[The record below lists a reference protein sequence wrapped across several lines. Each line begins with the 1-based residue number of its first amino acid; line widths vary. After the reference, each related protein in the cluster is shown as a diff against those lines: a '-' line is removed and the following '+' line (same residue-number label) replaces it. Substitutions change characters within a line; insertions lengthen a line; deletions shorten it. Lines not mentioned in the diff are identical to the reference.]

1 MILKKVK
8 IEYYSD
14 DLNFSK
20 QTIVDILKEF
30 GIFELELVEDFSINK
45 LDYNKNFNFN
55 KKVWSVI
62 FCLPNNRFMNKIINE
77 ISIKLEQNLNEC
89 IFDIY
94 VNELDTDSY
103 KDEWKKSFNTTK
115 ITENIVIN
123 PSWNTYNGSDNEI
136 VINIDSSMAFGT
148 GTHGTTSL
156 CIELIEKHIKK
167 DDNMLDIGCGS
178 GILMLV
184 SKKLGAKTVTG
195 IDIDKNCYNV
205 VCDNFKKNNINSEY
219 NILIGN
225 LVDNIKEKYDL
236 VVSNILVD
244 VLEKLLSDIQKV
256 LKNDSIVIF
265 SGILK
270 EKEEKFLEKASKI
283 GLNLLDKSY
292 KNEWVGLVFKYEV
305 K

>member
-136 VINIDSSMAFGT
+136 VINIDPSMAFGT

-270 EKEEKFLEKASKI
+270 EKEEKFLERASKI

>member
-136 VINIDSSMAFGT
+136 VINIDPSMSFGT

>member
-136 VINIDSSMAFGT
+136 VINIDPSMAFGT

>member
-62 FCLPNNRFMNKIINE
+62 FCLPNNIFMNKIINE

-136 VINIDSSMAFGT
+136 VINIDPSMAFGT

>member
-45 LDYNKNFNFN
+45 LDYNKNFDFN

-136 VINIDSSMAFGT
+136 VINIDPSMAFGT

-270 EKEEKFLEKASKI
+270 EKEEKFLERASKI

>member
-136 VINIDSSMAFGT
+136 VINIDPSMAFGT

-178 GILMLV
+178 GILMIV

-205 VCDNFKKNNINSEY
+205 VCDNFKKNNINSGY

>member
-1 MILKKVK
+1 
-8 IEYYSD
+8 
-14 DLNFSK
+14 
-20 QTIVDILKEF
+20 
-30 GIFELELVEDFSINK
+30 
-45 LDYNKNFNFN
+45 
-55 KKVWSVI
+55 
-62 FCLPNNRFMNKIINE
+62 
-77 ISIKLEQNLNEC
+77 
-89 IFDIY
+89 
-94 VNELDTDSY
+94 
-103 KDEWKKSFNTTK
+103 
-115 ITENIVIN
+115 
-123 PSWNTYNGSDNEI
+123 
-136 VINIDSSMAFGT
+136 
-148 GTHGTTSL
+148 
-156 CIELIEKHIKK
+156 
-167 DDNMLDIGCGS
+167 MLDIGCGS

>member
-136 VINIDSSMAFGT
+136 VINIDPSMAFGT

-219 NILIGN
+219 NILVGN

>member
-136 VINIDSSMAFGT
+136 VINIDPSMAFGT

-225 LVDNIKEKYDL
+225 LVDNIREKYDL

>member
-77 ISIKLEQNLNEC
+77 ISIKLEQNLNDC

-103 KDEWKKSFNTTK
+103 KDEWKKSFLTTK

-136 VINIDSSMAFGT
+136 VINIDPSMAFGT

>member
-136 VINIDSSMAFGT
+136 VINIDPSMAFGT

-184 SKKLGAKTVTG
+184 SKKLGVKTVTG

-270 EKEEKFLEKASKI
+270 EKEEKFLEKA
-283 GLNLLDKSY
+283 
-292 KNEWVGLVFKYEV
+292 
-305 K
+305 

>member
-123 PSWNTYNGSDNEI
+123 PSWNTYSTIDNEI
-136 VINIDSSMAFGT
+136 VINIDPSMAFGT

-156 CIELIEKHIKK
+156 CIELIEKYIKK

-219 NILIGN
+219 NILIRN

>member
-136 VINIDSSMAFGT
+136 VINIDPSMAFGT

-256 LKNDSIVIF
+256 LKNDSIFIF

>member
-89 IFDIY
+89 IFGIY

-136 VINIDSSMAFGT
+136 VINIDPSMAFGT

-270 EKEEKFLEKASKI
+270 EKEEKFLEKSSKI

>member
-136 VINIDSSMAFGT
+136 VINIDPSMAFGT

-219 NILIGN
+219 KILIGN

-244 VLEKLLSDIQKV
+244 VLAKLLSDIQKV

>member
-136 VINIDSSMAFGT
+136 VINIDPSMAFGT

-270 EKEEKFLEKASKI
+270 EKEEKFLEKVSKI

>member
-136 VINIDSSMAFGT
+136 VINIDPSMAFGT

-156 CIELIEKHIKK
+156 CIELIKKHIKK

>member
-136 VINIDSSMAFGT
+136 VINIDPSMAFGT

-270 EKEEKFLEKASKI
+270 EKEEQFLEKASKI

>member
-136 VINIDSSMAFGT
+136 VINIDPSMAFGT

-184 SKKLGAKTVTG
+184 SKKLEAKTVTG

>member
-89 IFDIY
+89 IFGIY

-136 VINIDSSMAFGT
+136 VINY
-148 GTHGTTSL
+148 
-156 CIELIEKHIKK
+156 
-167 DDNMLDIGCGS
+167 
-178 GILMLV
+178 V
-184 SKKLGAKTVTG
+184 
-195 IDIDKNCYNV
+195 
-205 VCDNFKKNNINSEY
+205 
-219 NILIGN
+219 
-225 LVDNIKEKYDL
+225 
-236 VVSNILVD
+236 
-244 VLEKLLSDIQKV
+244 
-256 LKNDSIVIF
+256 
-265 SGILK
+265 
-270 EKEEKFLEKASKI
+270 
-283 GLNLLDKSY
+283 
-292 KNEWVGLVFKYEV
+292 
-305 K
+305 

>member
-123 PSWNTYNGSDNEI
+123 PSWNTYNGIDNEI
-136 VINIDSSMAFGT
+136 VINIDPSMSFGT

>member
-8 IEYYSD
+8 IEYYSE

-136 VINIDSSMAFGT
+136 VINIDPSMAFGT

-270 EKEEKFLEKASKI
+270 EKEKKFLEKASKI

>member
-136 VINIDSSMAFGT
+136 VINIDPSMAFGT

-184 SKKLGAKTVTG
+184 SKKLGVKTVTG

>member
-94 VNELDTDSY
+94 VNEIDTDSY

-136 VINIDSSMAFGT
+136 VINIDPSMAFGT

>member
-136 VINIDSSMAFGT
+136 VINIDPSMAFGT

-184 SKKLGAKTVTG
+184 SKKLGVKTVTG

-256 LKNDSIVIF
+256 LK
-265 SGILK
+265 K
-270 EKEEKFLEKASKI
+270 
-283 GLNLLDKSY
+283 
-292 KNEWVGLVFKYEV
+292 
-305 K
+305 